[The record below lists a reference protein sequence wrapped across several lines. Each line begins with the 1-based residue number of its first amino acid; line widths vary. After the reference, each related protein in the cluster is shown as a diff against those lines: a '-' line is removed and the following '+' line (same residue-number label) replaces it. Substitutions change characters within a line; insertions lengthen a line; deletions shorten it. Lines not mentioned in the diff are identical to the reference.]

1 MIKFTACVPKNRYW
15 ANINHAHLSP
25 LHWHDFYEIELVIDG
40 IGTQIINSI
49 EVPLGPGALTVV
61 SPTDF
66 HRLETNSQSK
76 FTILNICIEPDALS
90 SELISIFSQYPPPYF
105 LTLDQSQIDKFRN
118 DFADICKLIGEL
130 NELNDAIARR
140 KIELMLLEIAILSAK
155 NPLPH
160 PQNQQLSNTFLPV
173 IKYINE
179 HYAEPLRRKQ
189 LADIVHM
196 SPSYFGDQFKKSLG
210 VSVVDY
216 ITDVRIRKAYSL
228 LKHTNDPIHNIVSS
242 VGFNSPSLFYRKFF
256 EYYGIRPSD
265 VKRN

>member
-1 MIKFTACVPKNRYW
+1 MIKYTAYIPQNRYW
-15 ANINHAHLSP
+15 ANINKAYLSP
-25 LHWHDFYEIELVIDG
+25 IHWHDFYEVELVIDG
-40 IGTQIINSI
+40 TRTQIVNGI

-66 HRLETNSQSK
+66 HRLESDSQRQ
-76 FTILNICIEPDALS
+76 FNILNICIEPDALS
-90 SELISIFSQYPPPYF
+90 SEMISIFSIYPPPYF
-105 LTLDQSQIDKFRN
+105 LTLDQTQIDKFRD
-118 DFADICKLIGEL
+118 DFEDIRKRIGTP

-140 KIELMLLEIAILSAK
+140 KIELILLDTTLLSAK
-155 NPLPH
+155 NPLPN
-160 PQNQQLSNTFLPV
+160 PRNQQLSNTFLPV
-173 IKYINE
+173 IKHINE

-228 LKHTNDPIHNIVSS
+228 LKHTEESIHSIIAS

-256 EYYGIRPSD
+256 EYYRIRPSD